1 MGVRRMNRFA
11 AEEKGTARKAL
22 AAGAKRRKFIWLA
35 VMTIFISWSGYI
47 FFVQSA
53 SIADKSEALAKKQA
67 SNESV
72 TASLN
77 QLKYEVSR
85 LNDDEYIGQ
94 LARKWYNMYLPGELP
109 IRTEQSGE

>member
-1 MGVRRMNRFA
+1 MNRFS
-11 AEEKGTARKAL
+11 AEEKSTNNKAV
-22 AAGAKRRKFIWLA
+22 AAGAKRRRLIWFLVVGLFFGWA
-35 VMTIFISWSGYI
+35 GYT
-47 FFVQSA
+47 FFAQSA
-53 SIADKSEALAKKQA
+53 AIAEKSEQLAKKKE

-94 LARKWYNMYLPGELP
+94 LARKWYNMYPEGELP
-109 IRTEQSGE
+109 IRTEQTEQ

>member
-1 MGVRRMNRFA
+1 MNRFT
-11 AEEKGTARKAL
+11 AEEKGTASKAL

-35 VMTIFISWSGYI
+35 VMTVFFSWSGYI
-47 FFVQSA
+47 FFAQSA
-53 SIADKSEALAKKQA
+53 SIADKSEVLAKKQA
-67 SNESV
+67 TNESV

-77 QLKYEVSR
+77 QLKYDVSR